1 MIETSLRLD
10 AQRRLADVGTA
21 DVVVG
26 IPTYKHARTIA
37 RVMRTVAE
45 GLAHDFHG
53 LKTVITVVDGGS
65 PDDTLAVANQVPVPS
80 SVKRLVTSYQG
91 VQGKGRRGARHL

>member
-10 AQRRLADVGTA
+10 AQRRLADVGMA

-37 RVMRTVAE
+37 PVMKAVAE
-45 GLAHDFHG
+45 GLARDFRG

-65 PDDTLAVANQVPVPS
+65 PDETVAVANQVVLP
-80 SVKRLVTSYQG
+80 
-91 VQGKGRRGARHL
+91 RR